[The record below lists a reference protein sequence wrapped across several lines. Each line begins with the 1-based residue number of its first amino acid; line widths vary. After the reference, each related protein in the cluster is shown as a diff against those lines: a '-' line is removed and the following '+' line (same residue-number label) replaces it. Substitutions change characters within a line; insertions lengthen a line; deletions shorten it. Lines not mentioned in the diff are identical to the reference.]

1 MRTTKESRSGL
12 PHHGEPEVD
21 VIEID
26 GDHWDCWPD
35 ERDQQAQATMM
46 LRALSSAEE
55 LAAWGTDQPSLR
67 KGSAVPRSLWDVL
80 TFDGDRYREEGWSTT
95 AERIAD
101 LATVGPGLSGKD
113 PCRARCC

>member
-1 MRTTKESRSGL
+1 LPFNSGSSRAAFMATGGTMRTTKESRSGL

-26 GDHWDCWPD
+26 GDHSDCWPD

-55 LAAWGTDQPSLR
+55 LAA
-67 KGSAVPRSLWDVL
+67 
-80 TFDGDRYREEGWSTT
+80 
-95 AERIAD
+95 
-101 LATVGPGLSGKD
+101 
-113 PCRARCC
+113 